1 MPNELVMASAVDQNA
16 FNICDWSDSQI
27 NDLLGAISSAVN
39 SPNSDYTSGAFTV
52 EAGKVKSTQFTLF
65 SGDGI
70 DPQSGAGALV
80 IDRLMSE
87 LSNLESISANAV
99 ATSQRI
105 QKEINSK
112 LS

>member
-1 MPNELVMASAVDQNA
+1 MADYNPSAGAPGMLNGDLISDAYTVANFA
-16 FNICDWSDSQI
+16 DSQI
-27 NDLLGAISSAVN
+27 DQLLDQVWNAVQ
-39 SPNSDYTSGAFTV
+39 SGGSFWWTV
-52 EAGKVKSTQFTLF
+52 NGTPKP
-65 SGDGI
+65 I
-70 DPQSGAGALV
+70 DPQSGAGALI

-99 ATSQRI
+99 ATAQRI

>member
-1 MPNELVMASAVDQNA
+1 MVTGGVCNGDLINDA
-16 FNICDWSDSQI
+16 FNICNMADQEIDGLLDQI
-27 NDLLGAISSAVN
+27 WAAVQPGGTGYVTIN
-39 SPNSDYTSGAFTV
+39 
-52 EAGKVKSTQFTLF
+52 GKQV
-65 SGDGI
+65 
-70 DPQSGAGALV
+70 DPQSGAGALI

-87 LSNLESISANAV
+87 LSNLESISANSV